1 MKKSLCAL
9 QNDHDQNVFEGGMN
23 SHPHLH
29 QFPLKVSASIHT
41 FSEFEFLELKEMA
54 ADKLQ

>member
-54 ADKLQ
+54 ADK